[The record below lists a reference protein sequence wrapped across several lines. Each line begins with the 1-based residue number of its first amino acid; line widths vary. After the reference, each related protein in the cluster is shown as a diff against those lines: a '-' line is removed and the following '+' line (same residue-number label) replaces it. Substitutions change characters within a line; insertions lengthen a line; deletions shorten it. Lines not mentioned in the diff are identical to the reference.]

1 MTKTKKSAFLEFLKK
16 HRHKFLVVFFI
27 FLFLIT
33 FVISVSGGLRVFFP
47 YLGDLTG
54 FPVGQKNY
62 LVIFQNNNELR
73 PGGGFISS
81 FAKLQLTAGVPTQL
95 QIEDVYGTID
105 DHAYQTPPWPMEK
118 LLANEWY
125 KGYSFRDGN
134 YSPNF
139 PSSAQELIRLY
150 HLTRPNEKLDGIIA
164 LNYQTLEDLMNALG
178 PLEVEGRWLNQDNL
192 FEEITASVNDID
204 RHNLE
209 SLANRKSILK
219 PLSNAI
225 IKKIIFN
232 PFKLRK
238 VSDTITRALDSKDI
252 QLYFTNQNLQNL
264 ALKNGWAG
272 QWPNQTPATSPT
284 SARTLK
290 CGISG
295 DFLAINEANLGG
307 MKSDRYITRDITYHV
322 KFSEALLN
330 KSTYA
335 EAPQA
340 DLSVEIHHYGIENIP
355 LSGPYTGYFR
365 LYSCPNQVD
374 TALATDA
381 PGVKEDRPTEELIK
395 LQPGESKTITRSYP
409 LTTDVLSSNREY
421 SLYLAKQSGTQ
432 ADHYR
437 VIIELPRG
445 YRIESDQ
452 FQSRENFA
460 YWDGQLNTDK
470 KLTLKILDDE
480 LPPRLVLQENR
491 ELNKI
496 SLHFN
501 EDLNQNYASDPFS
514 YAVTDLNLKHP
525 EKTDDIRIRKVITT
539 SKDVDIF
546 LTGQTD
552 QLEER
557 YGVTLKNLRDT
568 HGNILSERQITV
580 VQRLD

>member
-1 MTKTKKSAFLEFLKK
+1 
-16 HRHKFLVVFFI
+16 
-27 FLFLIT
+27 
-33 FVISVSGGLRVFFP
+33 
-47 YLGDLTG
+47 
-54 FPVGQKNY
+54 
-62 LVIFQNNNELR
+62 
-73 PGGGFISS
+73 
-81 FAKLQLTAGVPTQL
+81 
-95 QIEDVYGTID
+95 
-105 DHAYQTPPWPMEK
+105 
-118 LLANEWY
+118 
-125 KGYSFRDGN
+125 
-134 YSPNF
+134 
-139 PSSAQELIRLY
+139 
-150 HLTRPNEKLDGIIA
+150 
-164 LNYQTLEDLMNALG
+164 MNALG

-192 FEEITASVNDID
+192 FEEITASVNDVD

-225 IKKIIFN
+225 IKKILFN

-272 QWPNQTPATSPT
+272 AWPTATT
-284 SARTLK
+284 S
-290 CGISG
+290 

-322 KFSEALLN
+322 RIPESYFADS
-330 KSTYA
+330 A
-335 EAPQA
+335 EARESPTA
-340 DLSVEIHHYGIENIP
+340 DLTMEAHHYGIENIP

-365 LYSCPNQVD
+365 FYNNPKQAD
-374 TALATDA
+374 YALSTTG
-381 PGVKEDRPTEELIK
+381 PTKSNSEVRPAEEIIK
-395 LQPGESKTITRSYP
+395 LNPGES
-409 LTTDVLSSNREY
+409 TTVKETYQLNPQIISSDRTY
-421 SLYLAKQSGTQ
+421 SLFLAKQSGTQ

-514 YAVTDLNLKHP
+514 YAVTDLDLKHP
-525 EKTDDIRIRKVITT
+525 EKTDDINIRKIVTT

-546 LTGQTD
+546 LTGQTN
-552 QLEER
+552 QSEER

>member
-1 MTKTKKSAFLEFLKK
+1 MTKTKKSVFLEFLKK
-16 HRHKFLVVFFI
+16 HRHKFLVIFFV
-27 FLFLIT
+27 FLFLVT

-47 YLGDLTG
+47 YIGDLTG

-81 FAKLQLTAGVPTQL
+81 FAKLQFTAGFPTKL

-150 HLTRPNEKLDGIIA
+150 HLTRPDEKIDGLIA

-192 FEEITASVNDID
+192 FEEITASVNDVD

-225 IKKIIFN
+225 IKKILLN

-238 VSDTITRALDSKDI
+238 VSDTVTRALDSKDI
-252 QLYFTNQNLQNL
+252 QLYFTTQNLQNL

-272 QWPNQTPATSPT
+272 AWPT
-284 SARTLK
+284 STA
-290 CGISG
+290 S

-322 KFSEALLN
+322 KIPESYFAS
-330 KSTYA
+330 SA
-335 EAPQA
+335 EAREPPTA
-340 DLSVEIHHYGIENIP
+340 DLTLEAHHYGIENIP

-365 LYSCPNQVD
+365 FYRTAKQVD
-374 TALATDA
+374 YALANNGPTTSSN
-381 PGVKEDRPTEELIK
+381 ESRPTEEIIK
-395 LQPGESKTITRSYP
+395 LQPGESKTISQNYQ
-409 LTTDVLSSNREY
+409 LSPGIISSDRVY

-437 VIIELPRG
+437 IIIELPRG
-445 YRIESDQ
+445 YRVESDQ

-470 KLTLKILDDE
+470 KLSLKILDDE

-525 EKTDDIRIRKVITT
+525 EKTDDIRIRKIVTT

-546 LTGQTD
+546 LTGQTG
-552 QLEER
+552 QKEER